1 MRNKNN
7 WSILI
12 NKSIKKKE
20 SGRNDGKE
28 AVLSG
33 KRKELISSN
42 CIHIAKL
49 EIIETVAPYLPL

>member
-1 MRNKNN
+1 M
-7 WSILI
+7 
-12 NKSIKKKE
+12 NKSFKKKE

-49 EIIETVAPYLPL
+49 EIIETVAPYFPL